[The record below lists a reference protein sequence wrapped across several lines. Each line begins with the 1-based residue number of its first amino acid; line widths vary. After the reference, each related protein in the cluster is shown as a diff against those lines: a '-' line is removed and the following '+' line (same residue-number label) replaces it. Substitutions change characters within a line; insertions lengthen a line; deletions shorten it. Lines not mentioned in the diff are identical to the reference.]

1 MEDAMYI
8 VHVSVHVKS
17 GFIQD
22 FINAT
27 KLNAENSIKE
37 PGIARFD
44 VLQSKSDPKEFLLV
58 EVYRSENDPGK
69 HKETVHYKIWRDTVE
84 KMMEVPRQSVKFVN
98 CFPEDAN
105 WK

>member
-1 MEDAMYI
+1 MYI